1 MSNRSHRDVV
11 SLGLVNDSPFLLLP
25 VVDCGAHDW
34 QKEMDGVKLTL
45 GESEGQFVVQ
55 VQQLVQVAR
64 GCDWHRASGP
74 TKSLDL
80 GEITF
85 PAVWEVPGERRT
97 VTREVRTCTL
107 GYVREVLAAARDDKV
122 NALKNSVAS
131 DAVLDAIVAALV
143 AMGRDVI
150 ASKQEEFR
158 TAQEQ
163 FPIRIR
169 RLQESLER
177 PLSPEDAPL
186 SETREPVMRMVPW
199 L

>member
-1 MSNRSHRDVV
+1 MGRSDAVV
-11 SLGLVNDSPFLLLP
+11 SLGLVNDSPLLRLP
-25 VVDCGAHDW
+25 VVDGGAHDW

-74 TKSLDL
+74 TKLLDL

-85 PAVWEVPGERRT
+85 AAMWEVPGERRT
-97 VTREVRTCTL
+97 VTREVHTCTV
-107 GYVREVLAAARDDKV
+107 GHAREVLAAARDAKV

>member
-1 MSNRSHRDVV
+1 M
-11 SLGLVNDSPFLLLP
+11 
-25 VVDCGAHDW
+25 
-34 QKEMDGVKLTL
+34 
-45 GESEGQFVVQ
+45 
-55 VQQLVQVAR
+55 
-64 GCDWHRASGP
+64 
-74 TKSLDL
+74 
-80 GEITF
+80 
-85 PAVWEVPGERRT
+85 WEVPGETRT
-97 VTREVRTCTL
+97 VTREFRTCTV
-107 GYVREVLAAARDDKV
+107 GHAREVLAAARDDKV